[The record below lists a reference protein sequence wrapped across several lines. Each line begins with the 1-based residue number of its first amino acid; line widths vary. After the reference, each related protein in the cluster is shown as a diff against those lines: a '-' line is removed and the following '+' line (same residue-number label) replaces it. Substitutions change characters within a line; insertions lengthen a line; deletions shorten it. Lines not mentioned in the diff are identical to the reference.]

1 MAASVPRLCRS
12 AARSAPSAPS
22 SNVCPQLPNLD
33 GFNLGTS
40 NTEDCLYL
48 NVFTQV
54 GYARKHSGRPVMVWI
69 YGGGLIAGE
78 ANDYNASKLVTQGR
92 ISDQWARIRQMA
104 RDAGRDRQ
112 TLPVTLFN
120 PAEDEGEL
128 ARYRDMGV
136 ARVVPML
143 LSEERD
149 KILPILDRWATLIR
163 RTAH

>member
-1 MAASVPRLCRS
+1 MTASVPRLCRS

-69 YGGGLIAGE
+69 YGDGLIAGE
-78 ANDYNASKLVTQGR
+78 DNDYYTSKLVTQGDVIVVTFNYR
-92 ISDQWARIRQMA
+92 LGAFGFFAQPAIDAEHPLVNNHGLMDQQFALLW
-104 RDAGRDRQ
+104 DRKSRSR
-112 TLPVTLFN
+112 P
-120 PAEDEGEL
+120 EG
-128 ARYRDMGV
+128 
-136 ARVVPML
+136 
-143 LSEERD
+143 
-149 KILPILDRWATLIR
+149 
-163 RTAH
+163 